1 LNMAASSSGEKGVA
15 AGVGYKW

>member
-1 LNMAASSSGEKGVA
+1 MAASSSGEKGVA